1 MPTTQEFWNFA
12 WYPAG
17 RTEQR
22 GGKEGQ
28 KGVSECDHGVGRY
41 ADTVL

>member
-28 KGVSECDHGVGRY
+28 KGVSECDHGVGRC